1 MTAITT
7 KILKDPKLAQCI
19 ENEDFYPVYQ
29 QLVMLERAVFTKE
42 CLEAGINPLD
52 YMDVLPSYYCSGEGS
67 VKGSFLIL
75 SHIRKIETQA
85 LLFAPIQTI
94 QFQGTVADFNRIN
107 KQPQW
112 MPSYLTEVLCSDG
125 VWYALPK
132 GVSVEGCPV
141 ASGSWKISGQ
151 CPQVTVGDYSN
162 LQEIVGSSAGDI
174 FCDKDAKQFYC
185 FTGSH
190 WIPIW
195 NVSLTQSPTK
205 VQASDGRF
213 YTCGI
218 SCDFEGQVSY

>member
-1 MTAITT
+1 M
-7 KILKDPKLAQCI
+7 
-19 ENEDFYPVYQ
+19 F
-29 QLVMLERAVFTKE
+29 ERTYFTEE

-52 YMDVLPSYYCSGEGS
+52 YMDTVPSHYITKEGS
-67 VKGSFLIL
+67 VKGRFIIP
-75 SHIRKIETQA
+75 SHIHSIESQA
-85 LLFAPIQTI
+85 LLFVPIQGI
-94 QFQGTVADFNRIN
+94 QFQGTIEEFNRID
-107 KQPQW
+107 KQVQW
-112 MPSYLTEVLCSDG
+112 LPSFVTEVLCTDG

-132 GVSVEGCPV
+132 GVSVESCSAV
-141 ASGSWKISGQ
+141 SGSWKISGQ

-162 LQEIVGSSAGDI
+162 LQEIVGSSVGDI

-190 WIPIW
+190 WIPIRDI
-195 NVSLTQSPTK
+195 SLTQSSTK